1 MLAFGETKSCL
12 VMPSQKQGM
21 PLSWGNWLLEP
32 DCAKSGDFW
41 KARGHVK
48 LLKAPQCFCHK
59 AINSEKLTE
68 KEEKPGTFPLERIE
82 TQRITR
88 YFKLFITTSHKLLSP
103 CCNCRCCFHKQQRA
117 PKPLVFIPLV
127 VHLSVSV
134 TSHMWCGRWCQVEDT
149 SVPCLQAHAAVNA
162 IKLVLLLFQWFVS
175 TEVKRFTDYTEAD

>member
-32 DCAKSGDFW
+32 DCDKSGDFW
-41 KARGHVK
+41 KARGHVE

-68 KEEKPGTFPLERIE
+68 KEEKPGTFPLERME

-88 YFKLFITTSHKLLSP
+88 YLKLFITTSHKLLSP
-103 CCNCRCCFHKQQRA
+103 RCNWRCCFHKQQRA

-134 TSHMWCGRWCQVEDT
+134 TSHMWCGRWCQVEDI

-175 TEVKRFTDYTEAD
+175 TEAKRFTDYTEAD

>member
-32 DCAKSGDFW
+32 DCDKSGDFW
-41 KARGHVK
+41 KARGHVE

-68 KEEKPGTFPLERIE
+68 KEEKPGTFPLERME
-82 TQRITR
+82 TQRITH

-103 CCNCRCCFHKQQRA
+103 RCNWRCCFHKPQRA
-117 PKPLVFIPLV
+117 PKPLVLILLV

-134 TSHMWCGRWCQVEDT
+134 TLHMWCGRWCT
-149 SVPCLQAHAAVNA
+149 MSSGTCCCKCHKIGFTAVSM
-162 IKLVLLLFQWFVS
+162 ICQYWS
-175 TEVKRFTDYTEAD
+175 